1 LPDGSSLHAAQH
13 TAEADYS
20 AALAGY
26 QQVFIKAFG
35 QVADNLQALNHDAM
49 LSKASESALASATG
63 FLDRTEKTY
72 SVGGASQLQ
81 RLDVEQEL
89 QSRRYRNVGV
99 QEQRLTD
106 STALILSTAGSI
118 ANPLEQA
125 RYALTALLSNE
136 SQGWVPWRLS

>member
-72 SVGGASQLQ
+72 SV
-81 RLDVEQEL
+81 
-89 QSRRYRNVGV
+89 
-99 QEQRLTD
+99 
-106 STALILSTAGSI
+106 STATPGRGARAAIPALSECRSAGATI
-118 ANPLEQA
+118 DRQHRIDPQHGRVNC
-125 RYALTALLSNE
+125 
-136 SQGWVPWRLS
+136 